1 MHLTSKGSQGLFQQ
15 AIIQSDPLTIVCSS
29 KEDALALGDRCV
41 LRPSFVFGRTS
52 DGPDAVHLCAPVQ
65 VPGGA
70 RLRHQ
75 RH

>member
-41 LRPSFVFGRTS
+41 PRPSFVWPHKRGN
-52 DGPDAVHLCAPVQ
+52 
-65 VPGGA
+65 
-70 RLRHQ
+70 
-75 RH
+75 